1 MMVSRRYLALSALT
15 VLAGQNALAFTP
27 IKYFNGR
34 LSSHPTVG
42 QPESIVTVAMGA
54 SEVELAIDV
63 SIPYDAAARLAYD
76 EWSTKYGKG
85 NFDASRYE
93 TFRDN
98 YEAITIAN
106 VSAAKKARD
115 SGASK
120 APQKLELNE
129 YADMSQAEYEAAMSG
144 EKEETTSNVLGQAM
158 EAAASQNEAS
168 SALDEASKA
177 LDEEEQVCPLTQ
189 FS

>member
-1 MMVSRRYLALSALT
+1 M
-15 VLAGQNALAFTP
+15 
-27 IKYFNGR
+27 
-34 LSSHPTVG
+34 G